1 MLRIHCI
8 LYVRIAASRL
18 FVTLTHSQIG
28 FLTQWQLYAQ
38 QIEGDSWRDASL
50 DQVTFE
56 KLNGNDTVCAEMICG
71 D

>member
-1 MLRIHCI
+1 MQW
-8 LYVRIAASRL
+8 
-18 FVTLTHSQIG
+18 QIG

-56 KLNGNDTVCAEMICG
+56 KLNGDSRRSVVQIKAHTSMQMTRKCSCTNS
-71 D
+71 